1 MNSTKIIAALTLLF
15 ICMSAKALNI
25 QEAMKSGKVNITLSS
40 NGKSLQD
47 GMVSALIQNKTAE
60 KLKLEIPLGTELIS
74 EDDDVQN
81 LILVQDEH
89 LVLAPNSSETLDL
102 KGMCIQ
108 ATNSSPG
115 ASQTYSIGDVLGG
128 DLLACATM
136 IRDKKIINHCGQQA
150 IWAFSDNHE
159 VGWIDTENEH
169 EDALR
174 QFVADRKGV
183 ENPWYTTSHRGGNNQ
198 LLDDFD
204 PEQPSDDYYDMSG
217 AEIRGDFQWWQDETQ
232 TLSFAVYD
240 AEGNLVRK
248 FFDNKTFNKGEF
260 TFKFFYKTSKNL
272 RGTYYAKMTCG
283 DQLIKEA
290 AFSF

>member
-1 MNSTKIIAALTLLF
+1 MNSTKIIVAITILF
-15 ICMSAKALNI
+15 ICMNATARSI

-40 NGKSLQD
+40 NGQNLQD
-47 GMVSALIQNKTAE
+47 GMVTALIENKTAE
-60 KLKLEIPLGTELIS
+60 NLKLEIPLGTELVS
-74 EDDDVQN
+74 DEDNVQN
-81 LILVQDEH
+81 LILVQDEN
-89 LVLAPNSSETLDL
+89 LVLAPNSSQSLNL

-108 ATNSSPG
+108 ASNRSPG
-115 ASQTYSIGDVLGG
+115 EGQNYSIGNVLGG

-136 IRDKKIINHCGQQA
+136 IRDKKIINHCGQEA

-159 VGWIDTENEH
+159 VGWIDTENEL

-183 ENPWYTTSHRGGNNQ
+183 ENPWYTTSHRAGNNQ
-198 LLDDFD
+198 LHDDYD
-204 PEQPSDDYYDMSG
+204 PGQPSDDYYDMSG

-232 TLSFAVYD
+232 KLSFAVYD

-260 TFKFFYKTSKNL
+260 TFKFFYKTSENL
-272 RGTYYAKMTCG
+272 RGTYYAKITCG
-283 DQLIKEA
+283 DQLIREA